1 MKNTRTKHT
10 PEFEADIDRS
20 AAPEGAYDRS
30 EPLVH
35 LPPLD
40 EEPDPSG
47 ADCLA
52 CGRCCHH
59 PPGGVRL
66 GAIDEGRMSKRA
78 LALYTEVLAR
88 PPFSRFL
95 QNDGERCMALDL
107 SVPRRYAC
115 RIYEERPDG
124 CRVVEPGSAECLEAR
139 RLGRL
144 GFGLGDSPTTSTG
157 RSSIA
162 ARRLP

>member
-10 PEFEADIDRS
+10 PDFDEDIALFAVAERATTSESRSRESDPSEAR
-20 AAPEGAYDRS
+20 
-30 EPLVH
+30 VQ

-40 EEPDPSG
+40 EDPDPRG

-59 PPGGVRL
+59 PPAGVRL
-66 GAIDEGRMSKRA
+66 GAVDEGRMSKKA
-78 LALYTEVLAR
+78 LALYTVVLAR
-88 PPFSRFL
+88 PPFSRFM
-95 QNDGERCMALDL
+95 QSDGERCGALDL
-107 SVPRRYAC
+107 SVPRRYPC

-124 CRVVEPGSAECLEAR
+124 CRVVEPASPECLEAR

-144 GFGLGDSPTTSTG
+144 GFGLGDGSGS
-157 RSSIA
+157 
-162 ARRLP
+162 

>member
-1 MKNTRTKHT
+1 MRKTRTYRT
-10 PEFEADIDRS
+10 LDLEDDIERS
-20 AAPEGAYDRS
+20 AAPESGRAS
-30 EPLVH
+30 EPLVR

-40 EEPDPSG
+40 GEPDPSG

-66 GAIDEGRMSKRA
+66 GAVDEERMSKPV
-78 LALYTEVLAR
+78 LALYTEVLPR

-95 QNDGERCMALDL
+95 QNDGQRCRALDL
-107 SVPRRYAC
+107 AVPGRYAC
-115 RIYEERPDG
+115 RIYDERPDG
-124 CRVVEPGSAECLEAR
+124 CRVVAPASPECLEAR

-144 GFGLGDSPTTSTG
+144 GFGLGDPPAHEATS
-157 RSSIA
+157 
-162 ARRLP
+162 RRHFGK

>member
-10 PEFEADIDRS
+10 PDFEEDIAPALAPGRASTSEFALGPS
-20 AAPEGAYDRS
+20 DRS

-40 EEPDPSG
+40 EEPEPSG
-47 ADCLA
+47 ADCLG

-59 PPGGVRL
+59 PPASVRL
-66 GAIDEGRMSKRA
+66 GAIDERRMSKRT
-78 LALYTEVLAR
+78 LALYTEVLTR

-95 QNDGERCMALDL
+95 QNDGERCRALDR
-107 SVPRRYAC
+107 SEPRRYAC
-115 RIYEERPDG
+115 RIYDERPDG
-124 CRVVEPGSAECLEAR
+124 CRVVAPASPECLEAR

-144 GFGLGDSPTTSTG
+144 GFGLGPP
-157 RSSIA
+157 RA
-162 ARRLP
+162 PAQP